1 VSAEAAKTPFHVT
14 FFRHIIPAAVVLGG
28 ILVFAL
34 DRSIIAAEGAAGI
47 IGAGLAWW
55 LFGWLYRQ
63 GESGDRERDVEAAAR
78 DYLDE
83 HGRWPT
89 DEATAHYA
97 RHGSWPA
104 DRPAP

>member
-1 VSAEAAKTPFHVT
+1 MTGTPFHVL
-14 FFRHIIPAAVVLGG
+14 FFRHIVPAAVVLGG
-28 ILVFAL
+28 ILVFVIGQSL
-34 DRSIIAAEGAAGI
+34 VAAEGAAGI

-83 HGRWPT
+83 HGAWPS
-89 DEATAHYA
+89 DEATAYYA
-97 RHGSWPA
+97 RHGHWP
-104 DRPAP
+104 DERPAP